1 MIVSGAPESSKMR
14 FSISHTVR
22 YAYDRPVFVEPHIL
36 RLRPLQ
42 EPAQRL
48 REFRCRIIP
57 TPQHVG
63 HSLDQDD
70 NHAIFACF
78 QGTTEQLSVEARA
91 EVTTSLTNPFDYVLH
106 PGADSLDQLYDDDL
120 RFALA
125 PYLRHQSELSDDC
138 GMGHDGD
145 ESDYAGLSDL
155 ASELAER
162 ANRSTLPFLDH
173 LNAEL
178 NRRFNFIVREH
189 GEPLAPAETLR
200 RSEVA
205 CRDVTTLFIDVCRA
219 VGIASRF
226 VSGYTAPDP
235 DALEHDMHAWAEV
248 YLPGAGWRGYDPTT
262 GLAVADHHVAVARS
276 ADSANA
282 SPVSGSIRGSD
293 ATSKMSTQVHIE
305 VTRA

>member
-1 MIVSGAPESSKMR
+1 MR

-22 YAYDRPVFVEPHIL
+22 YAYDHPVFVEPHIL

-48 REFRCRIIP
+48 REFLCRIIP
-57 TPQHVG
+57 TPQHVA
-63 HSLDQDD
+63 HALDQDD
-70 NHAIFACF
+70 NHAMFACF
-78 QGTTEQLSVEARA
+78 QGTTEQLSVEAWT

-106 PGADSLDQLYDDDL
+106 PGADSLDQLYDDDQ
-120 RFALA
+120 RFTLA
-125 PYLRHQSELSDDC
+125 PYLRPRRKLSDDS
-138 GMGHDGD
+138 GMNQDGH
-145 ESDYAGLSDL
+145 ESDDAGLRDL
-155 ASELAER
+155 VSELAER
-162 ANRSTLPFLDH
+162 ANRTTLPFLDH
-173 LNAEL
+173 LNADL
-178 NRRFNFIVREH
+178 NRRFNFIVREQ
-189 GEPLAPAETLR
+189 GEPLAPTETLR

-205 CRDVTTLFIDVCRA
+205 CRDVTTLFIHVCRA

-282 SPVSGSIRGSD
+282 SPVSGSIRGTD
-293 ATSKMSTQVHIE
+293 ATSKMSTHVRIAM
-305 VTRA
+305 TRA

>member
-1 MIVSGAPESSKMR
+1 MR

-36 RLRPLQ
+36 RLRPPE

-48 REFRCRIIP
+48 REYLCRIIP

-63 HSLDQDD
+63 DALDQDD
-70 NHAIFACF
+70 NRAMFACF
-78 QGTTEQLSVEARA
+78 QGTTEQLSVEAWT

-106 PGADSLDQLYDDDL
+106 PGADLIDQLYDDDM
-120 RFALA
+120 RFALV
-125 PYLRHQSELSDDC
+125 PYLRRGCKFSDDS
-138 GMGHDGD
+138 GMDQDGD
-145 ESDYAGLSDL
+145 ESDDAGLRDL
-155 ASELAER
+155 AAELAER
-162 ANRSTLPFLDH
+162 TNHMTLSFLDC
-173 LNAEL
+173 LNADL
-178 NRRFNFIVREH
+178 NRRFTFIVREQ
-189 GEPLAPAETLR
+189 GDPLAPAETLR

-205 CRDVTTLFIDVCRA
+205 CRDVTTLFIHVCRA

-282 SPVSGSIRGSD
+282 APVSGSIRGTD
-293 ATSKMSTQVHIE
+293 ATSKMSTRVHIE